1 MIFSGG
7 FTSIGGARGPPQH
20 SLPCGQSFKK
30 YLIVLQN
37 ITFFLHRSYNM
48 LSIARI
54 TQKRVLKPPISE
66 RPHTLGLLPPTFF
79 KILIPPLY
87 LMDNLFTAHPP

>member
-7 FTSIGGARGPPQH
+7 FTSMGGARGPPQC
-20 SLPCGQSFKK
+20 SLPCDQSFTK
-30 YLIVLQN
+30 YLIVLQY
-37 ITFFLHRSYNM
+37 IIFFLHRSYIM

-54 TQKRVLKPPISE
+54 IQKRVLKPPISE

>member
-7 FTSIGGARGPPQH
+7 FTSIGGARGPPQQ
-20 SLPCGQSFKK
+20 SLPCDQSFKK

-54 TQKRVLKPPISE
+54 TQKSVLKPPISE
-66 RPHTLGLLPPTFF
+66 RH
-79 KILIPPLY
+79 IPLAFCPQ
-87 LMDNLFTAHPP
+87 LFLKS